1 MTIVLFSP
9 FESDFGYYFFNGT
22 EFDSEITEH
31 GVLVYQ
37 LISGKG

>member
-1 MTIVLFSP
+1 MTIVLFNP

-22 EFDSEITEH
+22 EFEITEH